1 MIQSICVTPVLLVI
15 PAVGTVMSFV
25 MVIISVS
32 VHPFEPVTVTV
43 YVPASETV
51 KSATEL
57 TVEVPSDQE

>member
-1 MIQSICVTPVLLVI
+1 
-15 PAVGTVMSFV
+15 MSFV

-43 YVPASETV
+43 YVPASEMV

-57 TVEVPSDQE
+57 TVEVPSDHE